1 MLIRHPVAILN
12 PLHVRDG
19 AARYCDDMRAPFLA
33 LVVVLSGCG
42 EPRPHVTSANQQP
55 AFARPRIVAHRGASW
70 DAPEN
75 TLAAFRRAWA
85 LGAEAVELDVRVTRD
100 DQVLVI
106 HDASTQ
112 RTTGVDLVV
121 AEHTLAELSALDAGS
136 WKSAQFAGERLPTLH
151 DALATIPPG
160 RAMFVEIK
168 SDISTVPTVAAA
180 VRAGAPT
187 STTILLQ
194 GYDATTLA
202 ALAAALP
209 DAAAYW
215 TVDPPTDDAGRVLPY
230 PRSLVDDARARGF
243 AGLALQ
249 HDAVDAGFLAAARA
263 VGLFVDVWTVNDA
276 ALLAEWGS
284 RDVRWIE
291 TDRPDLAPAGT

>member
-1 MLIRHPVAILN
+1 
-12 PLHVRDG
+12 
-19 AARYCDDMRAPFLA
+19 MRAPTLA
-33 LVVVLSGCG
+33 LLVVLSGCG
-42 EPRPHVTSANQQP
+42 EPRPHVPTVPSSP

-85 LGAEAVELDVRVTRD
+85 FGAEAVELDVRVTRD
-100 DQVLVI
+100 NHVLVI
-106 HDASTQ
+106 HDASTK
-112 RTTGVDLVV
+112 RTTGVDLAV
-121 AEHTLAELSALDAGS
+121 AQHTLAELTALDAGS
-136 WKSAQFAGERLPTLH
+136 WKGAQFAGERLPTLH

-168 SDISTVPTVAAA
+168 SDIATVPTVAAA
-180 VRAGAPT
+180 VRAGTPT
-187 STTILLQ
+187 NATILLQ
-194 GYDATTLA
+194 GYDAATLA

-215 TVDPPTDDAGRVLPY
+215 TVDPPTDAAGRVLPY
-230 PRSLVDDARARGF
+230 PRSLIDDARARGF

-249 HDAVDAGFLAAARA
+249 HDAVDGAFLSAARA
-263 VGLFVDVWTVNDA
+263 AGVFIDVWTVNDA
-276 ALLAEWGS
+276 ALLAEWGE